1 MNDISQGILAV
12 IDLHGVTRLVM
23 GAAADKH
30 YSKKMKTPKSKK
42 AIRVMEKADPFF
54 KIWFVC
60 KGVLICTREDLAKI
74 SAFPWSPAPSSIPGS
89 ISGVSDQN
97 SALSHQQGSHEE
109 RANSTLPVN
118 CSRRYLQRCNQFTAS
133 VRSQSQQDNMNTP
146 KAVDLICPWDGIQND
161 EPSDSRHILWTA
173 HDDLA
178 SIPGSTNDTEE
189 AKQRQGVEAMLIRE
203 RQENEHLRSQI
214 DEIYNKLQ
222 EAEKRKIENE
232 QRIIQ
237 LEDSTK
243 ELEDK
248 LLGVQPLIQSQ
259 KVENDNLQC
268 KLDDALNELDN
279 MQAQQITVH
288 NNLSSNEFSFDEIM
302 VATRGFAEDLKI
314 AEGNFGIVYRG
325 LLRNTLVAMK
335 VLHWD
340 GMQRRSK
347 FHREVAIQNMIRHPN
362 FVTLIGT
369 CPVAYTLVYEY
380 LPNGSLE
387 DRLAYS
393 NNTLPLPW
401 QARTRIIGEI
411 CSGLIFLHSNQ
422 PHPVVH
428 GDLKLENIL
437 LDSNLVSKISNF
449 KCTSPYMDSELIS
462 TAEVTT
468 QTDVHSFGIIIMRF
482 LTGWQSFNISNRVEE
497 EIQSGNLHSVI
508 DSSAGEW
515 PFVQANQLAHL
526 GLRCIELSRMK
537 CADLMTDVW
546 QVIKPMMQVAAMS
559 ASPLSFASASADQNV
574 PSYFM
579 CPIFQEIMRDP
590 HIAADGFTYEAEA
603 IRGWFSSGHDTS
615 PMTNLKLAN
624 KELVPN
630 RALRSAI
637 LEWFPNL
644 SQ

>member
-1 MNDISQGILAV
+1 MNDISQGILAI
-12 IDLHGVTRLVM
+12 IDLHRVTRLVM

-30 YSKKMKTPKSKK
+30 YSKKMKRPKSKK
-42 AIRVMEKADPFF
+42 AVRIMEKADPFC
-54 KIWFVC
+54 KIW
-60 KGVLICTREDLAKI
+60 EDHVTI
-74 SAFPWSPAPSSIPGS
+74 SAFPWSPATSSLWGS
-89 ISGVSDQN
+89 ISSISDQN
-97 SALSHQQGSHEE
+97 CALSHWQGSHEE
-109 RANSTLPVN
+109 RANSTLSVN
-118 CSRRYLQRCNQFTAS
+118 SSRPTLQRCNQFTAS
-133 VRSQSQQDNMNTP
+133 VRLSSQQDDMNTP
-146 KAVDLICPWDGIQND
+146 EAVDLICPWEEIQND
-161 EPSDSRHILWTA
+161 EPSDPRHILWTA

-178 SIPGSTNDTEE
+178 SNQESRNDTKE
-189 AKQRQGVEAMLIRE
+189 AKQRQSVEEMLIRE
-203 RQENEHLRSQI
+203 RQEKDHLRSQI
-214 DEIYNKLQ
+214 DDIYNKLQ
-222 EAEKRKIENE
+222 EAEKRKLEDE
-232 QRIIQ
+232 QRIIE
-237 LEDSTK
+237 LEDCTK

-248 LLGVQPLIQSQ
+248 LLTVQPLIQSL
-259 KVENDNLQC
+259 KEENDNLQH

-279 MQAQQITVH
+279 MQAHQIAVH
-288 NNLSSNEFSFDEIM
+288 NNLSSNEFSYDEIM
-302 VATRGFAEDLKI
+302 VATRGFAEDSKI

-325 LLRNTLVAMK
+325 LLRNTLVAIK

-340 GMQRRSK
+340 GVQRRSK
-347 FHREVAIQNMIRHPN
+347 FQQEVAIQNRIRHPN
-362 FVTLIGT
+362 IVTLIGT

-387 DRLAYS
+387 DQLACS

-411 CSGLIFLHSNQ
+411 CSGLIFLHSSQ
-422 PHPVVH
+422 PHPMVH

-437 LDSNLVSKISNF
+437 LDSNLVSKINF
-449 KCTSPYMDSELIS
+449 KGTLPYMDSELIS
-462 TAEVTT
+462 TGEVTT
-468 QTDVHSFGIIIMRF
+468 QTDIYSFGIIILRL
-482 LTGWQSFNISNRVEE
+482 LTGWQSFNISSRVEE
-497 EIQSGNLHSVI
+497 AIQSGNLHSVI

-515 PFVQANQLAHL
+515 PFVQASQLAHL

-537 CADLMTDVW
+537 CADLVTDVW

-559 ASPLSFASASADQNV
+559 ASPLSFASASADQNI

-603 IRGWFSSGHDTS
+603 IRGWLSSGHDTS

-630 RALRSAI
+630 LALRSAI